1 MSNKRGH
8 HRRSG
13 QNYERT
19 DRVSGLVKEIVA
31 GELERIDDSRLFL
44 VSITGVDVDRELANA
59 TVWFYI
65 SDEEDLEVVADAL
78 EQHRQRAQQ
87 ALARQSRMRRT
98 PTIHFAPDTSI
109 HDAGRI
115 ESILDEL
122 GMGDAETQTKTD

>member
-59 TVWFYI
+59 TVWFHI

-78 EQHRQRAQQ
+78 EQHRQMLANWIKETGDQGQKTESNAGLLATLKRWGNKCVNPEYDRVRAK
-87 ALARQSRMRRT
+87 
-98 PTIHFAPDTSI
+98 F
-109 HDAGRI
+109 
-115 ESILDEL
+115 
-122 GMGDAETQTKTD
+122 KK